1 MHLLHAALRQVL
13 PRWLSASPTKGAKG
27 GGKGGGAAGGGAAGG
42 GKGNGPFELEAALEA
57 LIGLDGVKQSL
68 RSLRNR

>member
-1 MHLLHAALRQVL
+1 MHAASRQVL
-13 PRWLSASPTKGAKG
+13 PRWLSASPAKGAKG